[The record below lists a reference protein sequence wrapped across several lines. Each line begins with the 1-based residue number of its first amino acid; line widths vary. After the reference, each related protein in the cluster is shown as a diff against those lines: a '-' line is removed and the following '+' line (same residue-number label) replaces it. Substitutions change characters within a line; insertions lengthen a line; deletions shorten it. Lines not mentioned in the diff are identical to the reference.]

1 MTIHHEDHSAIEIA
15 QIVTTIPML
24 FAALI
29 GAIPLMAVCLTCRCC
44 KGACVKLV
52 NLIRKPGVPA

>member
-1 MTIHHEDHSAIEIA
+1 MTIHHADYSAIEIA

-24 FAALI
+24 FAVLI

-52 NLIRKPGVPA
+52 NLIQKSGASA